1 MAMQDH
7 IREVLAG
14 IGEDPDREG
23 LLKTP
28 ERVEKAL
35 KFLTRGY
42 TQDPKSLLNDALFSV
57 RDSRPASEC
66 NRHASGS
73 SNFGTRRASGSRLA
87 GRPRRHES
95 SSSHAGL
102 AGRSLMRGR

>member
-23 LLKTP
+23 LQKTP

-35 KFLTRGY
+35 KFLTRG
-42 TQDPKSLLNDALFSV
+42 
-57 RDSRPASEC
+57 
-66 NRHASGS
+66 
-73 SNFGTRRASGSRLA
+73 
-87 GRPRRHES
+87 
-95 SSSHAGL
+95 
-102 AGRSLMRGR
+102 